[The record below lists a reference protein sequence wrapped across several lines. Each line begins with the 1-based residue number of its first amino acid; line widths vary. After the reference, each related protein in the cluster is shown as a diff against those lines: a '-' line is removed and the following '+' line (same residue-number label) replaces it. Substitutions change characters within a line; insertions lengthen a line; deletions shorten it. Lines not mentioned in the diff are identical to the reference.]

1 MGDQIGETIK
11 RLRKEKGMT
20 LEELGNRVGVG
31 KSTVRKWETGMI
43 ANMRR
48 DKIQKLADALDVDV
62 DYLMGWGKKHFI
74 EIDVNSVEEYNFFR
88 NKLFVDGT
96 IPVLGKV
103 PCGYPTQNLSMVDM
117 NDCVEIERSLSR
129 TGQYY
134 GLRANG
140 DSMFPKIEQGDVM
153 IVHCQSD
160 IESGQVAIVKING
173 EEATCKK
180 IKKIETG
187 LMLISINP
195 NYEPMFFDWQEVQ
208 DKPVEIVGRVI
219 EVRSKL

>member
-1 MGDQIGETIK
+1 MANRIK
-11 RLRKEKGMT
+11 ELRIKNKLT
-20 LEELGNRVGVG
+20 LLDLALKLGVSE
-31 KSTVRKWETGMI
+31 STVQRYESGSIVNLKYSTME
-43 ANMRR
+43 
-48 DKIQKLADALDVDV
+48 KLANIFNVTPA
-62 DYLMGWGKKHFI
+62 YLMGWDESNTI
-74 EIDVNSVEEYNFFR
+74 EIEVNSAEEYNFFR

-117 NDCVEIERSLSR
+117 NDCVEIERSLSQ

-153 IVHCQSD
+153 IVHVQSD

-173 EEATCKK
+173 EEATCKRV
-180 IKKIETG
+180 KKIETG

-195 NYEPMFFDWQEVQ
+195 NYEPMFFDWQEVH